1 MKDKNQKLMKMNLKQ
16 GSDKSRDQ
24 DSKLKIVTIRGVD
37 QHVYSE
43 FAIKI
48 KEQNKNIGEV
58 ISQMMVDVL
67 TDFDEVFPGK
77 STKNFRRIS
86 ELPKARIEHHD
97 ELLISAKDLMEANSR
112 FSFNN
117 IKYLE
122 LGPDI
127 AADDLIYYIRDINH
141 CHCVRYPSSLPKLLL
156 YSKVRGCETLEM
168 YDVAK

>member
-1 MKDKNQKLMKMNLKQ
+1 MNDNNENLKKEKLEELVD
-16 GSDKSRDQ
+16 SLSDQ

-37 QHVYSE
+37 NNVYNE

-48 KEQNKNIGEV
+48 KESNKNIGEV
-58 ISQMMVDVL
+58 ISRMMVDVL
-67 TDFDEVFPGK
+67 SDFDETFPEISSRK
-77 STKNFRRIS
+77 LRRTT
-86 ELPKARIEHHD
+86 ELPRARIEHHD
-97 ELLISAKDLMEANSR
+97 ELTINASDLIEAFSR
-112 FSFNN
+112 FSFNH

-127 AADDLIYYIRDINH
+127 TAENLIRHIRDISN
-141 CHCVRYPSSLPKLLL
+141 CHCVRYPSTLPKLLL